1 MTFTVAGRYQRL
13 EKLADGGSGAI
24 YRAIDQ
30 RTGTEVALKCF
41 HVHRAFDPALLPAL
55 RDAQTLAH
63 QLGAKVLVP
72 LLDVGADDDD
82 SPYVTMP
89 LLRGETLATRKQKA
103 LSASEARRIEA
114 LLEHAVE
121 ALRGAGFTHGDLSA
135 ENVFVL
141 HEGSIVLLD
150 HESLGRVG
158 APRPLRHTEGTPE
171 LAPGMREASDDLEAL
186 AALRAELAAHT
197 RPNTL
202 KTYRYIIAICLILG
216 LIVLIAVLTSR

>member
-1 MTFTVAGRYQRL
+1 MTYTVAGRYLRL
-13 EKLADGGSGAI
+13 EKIAEGGSSVI
-24 YRAIDQ
+24 FRAVDQ

-41 HVHRAFDPALLPAL
+41 HVHRAFDPALLPTLHEAQAL
-55 RDAQTLAH
+55 ADTL
-63 QLGAKVLVP
+63 GKRVLVP

-89 LLRGETLATRKQKA
+89 LLRGETLAVRMQKA

-114 LLEHAVE
+114 SLEQAVE

-141 HEGSIVLLD
+141 HEGGIVLLD

-158 APRPLRHTEGTPE
+158 TPRPLRHTEGTPE
-171 LAPGMREASDDLEAL
+171 LAPGMREATDDAQAL
-186 AALRAELAAHT
+186 AALIADLARLRTSKHS
-197 RPNTL
+197 PS
-202 KTYRYIIAICLILG
+202 YRYMVAICLTLAAIG
-216 LIVLIAVLTSR
+216 LLTELISR